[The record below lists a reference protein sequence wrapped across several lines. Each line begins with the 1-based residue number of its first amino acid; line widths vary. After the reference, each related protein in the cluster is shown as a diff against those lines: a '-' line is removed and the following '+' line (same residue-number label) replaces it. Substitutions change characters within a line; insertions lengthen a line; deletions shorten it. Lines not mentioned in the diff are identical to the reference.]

1 MIPFLDLK
9 LMNQP
14 IFDELIETS
23 VNLIKTGRYV
33 LGEKVKI
40 FEENFSNYCGV
51 KYTIGTSNGL
61 DALTLIFRAYKEMG
75 LMKDGDE
82 VLVPS
87 NTYIAS
93 ILSITENNLKP
104 ILIEPVIDF
113 YNIDE
118 NKIQNK
124 INSRTKAIMVVH
136 LYGQVAYTEKIYN
149 ITKKHNLKIIEDSAQ
164 AHGAEVNGKKV
175 GNLGDASGFS
185 FYPSK
190 NLGALGDAGAV
201 TTNDDDLAETIRALR
216 NYGSHV
222 KYENKY
228 KGINSR
234 LDEIQAA
241 ILSVKLKYLDKQNSR
256 RIEIA
261 NYYSEN
267 INNKR
272 IKLPKVKYND
282 PLSHVY
288 HLFVIRTLK
297 RQNLISH
304 LESNNIG
311 WFIHYPIPPHKQM
324 AYKEWVNQQYPISE
338 DIHNT
343 VLSIPNAPY
352 LSNNDIR
359 KIVRVINEFKI

>member
-75 LMKDGDE
+75 FMQDGDE
-82 VLVPS
+82 VLAPS

-104 ILIEPVIDF
+104 ILIEPEMDF

-124 INSRTKAIMVVH
+124 INSRTKAIMIVH

-149 ITKKHNLKIIEDSAQ
+149 IAKKHNLKIIEDSAQ

-201 TTNDDDLAETIRALR
+201 TTNDNDLAETIRALR

-228 KGINSR
+228 KGVNSR

>member
-1 MIPFLDLK
+1 MISFLDLK
-9 LMNQP
+9 KLFNLNK
-14 IFDELIETS
+14 DEI
-23 VNLIKTGRYV
+23 I
-33 LGEKVKI
+33 EKVI
-40 FEENFSNYCGV
+40 DVTNSGWYILGDHVIRFEEDFSNYCGV
-51 KYTIGTSNGL
+51 KNTVGTANGL

-75 LMKDGDE
+75 FMQDGDE

-104 ILIEPVIDF
+104 ILIEPEIDY

-118 NKIQNK
+118 NKIQNT

-149 ITKKHNLKIIEDSAQ
+149 IAKKHNLKIIEDSAQ
-164 AHGAEVNGKKV
+164 AHGAEINGKKV

-201 TTNDDDLAETIRALR
+201 TTNDDDLTETIRALR

-228 KGINSR
+228 KGVNSR

-324 AYKEWVNQQYPISE
+324 AYKEWENQQYPISE

>member
-23 VNLIKTGRYV
+23 GNLIKTGRYV

-104 ILIEPVIDF
+104 ILIEPEIDF